1 METRKVLFY
10 FVNREKMSIFA
21 GDFQTLLKTILKTVY
36 IMSNNIYLKKG
47 LDLPICGTA
56 AQNTKKV
63 ITPDVVAVKPTDFR
77 GLVPRLLVREGD
89 KVLAGTP
96 VLADK
101 MSQNILFA
109 SPVSGT
115 VAEVVRGEKRK
126 LLEVRIKADEKQEYV
141 DFGVKKVSEMTAA
154 QIKDALLEAGLW
166 PAITQR
172 PYGIIANPAIK
183 PKAIFVSSF
192 STAPLAANPEY
203 ALREDLEHIQT
214 AINALGKLT
223 DGGVHFSL
231 NSENYSGTPF
241 HKVENVIQ
249 HTFTGKHPA
258 GNVGVQIH
266 HISPIRKGETVWTVS
281 LLMLAAIGKLFNTG
295 KYDVRRKIAVTGP
308 KAINPAYVEGYPGIA
323 IKDVKEFYDASE
335 DLRYVSGDVL
345 TGTNVGADG
354 FLGFFD
360 NQITILEE
368 GDKYELLGWAK
379 PCRPK
384 LFSASR
390 TYFSWLTPKK
400 RYDMDTNL
408 HGGPRAFVVNDVYSK
423 VLPMELYPVHL
434 LKACLAN
441 NIDDMEK
448 FGIYEVLEEDLALCE
463 YVCPSKIYIQQIIT
477 DGIALMLKEM
487 C

>member
-1 METRKVLFY
+1 
-10 FVNREKMSIFA
+10 
-21 GDFQTLLKTILKTVY
+21 
-36 IMSNNIYLKKG
+36 MSNNIYLKKG
-47 LDLPICGTA
+47 LDLPINGA
-56 AQNTKKV
+56 ATQNTKKV
-63 ITPDVVAVKPTDFR
+63 IVPDVVAVKPTDFR
-77 GLVPRLLVREGD
+77 SLVPKLLVREGD

-101 MSQNILFA
+101 MSQNILFT

-126 LLEVRIKADEKQEYV
+126 LLEVRIKADAEQEYV
-141 DFGVKKVSEMTAA
+141 DYGVKKVADMTAE
-154 QIKDALLEAGLW
+154 QIKEALLAAGLW
-166 PAITQR
+166 PALTQR
-172 PYGIIANPAIK
+172 PYGIIANPEVK
-183 PKAIFVSSF
+183 PKAIFVSAF
-192 STAPLAANPEY
+192 STAPLAASPEY
-203 ALREDLEHIQT
+203 ALRDDIEHIQT

-231 NSENYSGTPF
+231 NSANYSGTPF
-241 HKVENVIQ
+241 HRIGNVIP

-323 IKDVKEFYDASE
+323 IKDVAEFYNASE
-335 DLRYVSGDVL
+335 NLRFVSGDVL
-345 TGTNVGADG
+345 TGTNVGANG
-354 FLGFFD
+354 YLGFFD

-379 PCRPK
+379 PVRCK

-390 TYFSWLTPKK
+390 TYFSWLTPNKK
-400 RYDMDTNL
+400 YDMDTNL
-408 HGGPRAFVVNDVYSK
+408 HGGPRAFVVNDVYGK
-423 VLPMELYPVHL
+423 VLPMNLFPVHL

-441 NIDDMEK
+441 DIDGMEK

-463 YVCPSKIYIQQIIT
+463 YVDPSKIYIQQIIT

>member
-1 METRKVLFY
+1 
-10 FVNREKMSIFA
+10 
-21 GDFQTLLKTILKTVY
+21 
-36 IMSNNIYLKKG
+36 MSNNIYLKKG
-47 LDLPICGTA
+47 LDLPINGTA
-56 AQNTKKV
+56 TQNTKKV
-63 ITPDVVAVKPTDFR
+63 IVPDVVSVKPTDFR
-77 GLVPRLLVREGD
+77 SLVPKLLVREGD
-89 KVLAGTP
+89 KGLSGTP

-126 LLEVRIKADEKQEYV
+126 LLEVRIKADAEQEYV
-141 DFGVKKVSEMTAA
+141 DYGVKKVADMTAE
-154 QIKDALLEAGLW
+154 QIKEALLAAGLW
-166 PAITQR
+166 PALTQR
-172 PYGIIANPAIK
+172 PYGIIANPEVK
-183 PKAIFVSSF
+183 PKAIFVSAF
-192 STAPLAANPEY
+192 STAPLAASPEY
-203 ALREDLEHIQT
+203 ALRDDFEHIQT

-231 NSENYSGTPF
+231 NSANYAGTPF
-241 HKVENVIQ
+241 HKIENVIQ

-323 IKDVKEFYDASE
+323 IKDIAEFYNASE
-335 DLRYVSGDVL
+335 NLRFVSGDVL

-379 PCRPK
+379 PVRCK

-400 RYDMDTNL
+400 KYDMDTNL
-408 HGGPRAFVVNDVYSK
+408 HGGPRAFVLNDVYTK
-423 VLPMELYPVHL
+423 VLPMDLYPVHL

-463 YVCPSKIYIQQIIT
+463 YVDPSKIYIQQIIT

>member
-1 METRKVLFY
+1 
-10 FVNREKMSIFA
+10 
-21 GDFQTLLKTILKTVY
+21 
-36 IMSNNIYLKKG
+36 MSNNIYLKKG
-47 LDLPICGTA
+47 LDLPINGTA
-56 AQNTKKV
+56 TQNTKKV
-63 ITPDVVAVKPTDFR
+63 IVPDVVSVKPTDFR
-77 GLVPRLLVREGD
+77 SLVPKLLVREGD

-126 LLEVRIKADEKQEYV
+126 LLEVRIKADAEQEYV
-141 DFGVKKVSEMTAA
+141 DYGVKNVADMTAE
-154 QIKDALLEAGLW
+154 QIKEALLAAGLW
-166 PAITQR
+166 PALTQR
-172 PYGIIANPAIK
+172 PYGIIANPEVK
-183 PKAIFVSSF
+183 PKAIFVSAF
-192 STAPLAANPEY
+192 STAPLAASPEY
-203 ALREDLEHIQT
+203 ALRDDFEHIQT

-231 NSENYSGTPF
+231 NSANYAGTPF
-241 HKVENVIQ
+241 HKIENVIQ

-323 IKDVKEFYDASE
+323 IKDVAEFYNASE
-335 DLRYVSGDVL
+335 NLRFVSGDVL

-354 FLGFFD
+354 YLGFFD

-379 PCRPK
+379 PVRCK
-384 LFSASR
+384 LFRASR

-400 RYDMDTNL
+400 KYDMDTNL
-408 HGGPRAFVVNDVYSK
+408 HGGPRAFVLNDVYTK
-423 VLPMELYPVHL
+423 VLPMDLYPVHL

-463 YVCPSKIYIQQIIT
+463 YVDPSKIYIQQIIT

>member
-1 METRKVLFY
+1 
-10 FVNREKMSIFA
+10 
-21 GDFQTLLKTILKTVY
+21 
-36 IMSNNIYLKKG
+36 MSNNIYLKKG
-47 LDLPICGTA
+47 LDLPINGTA
-56 AQNTKKV
+56 AQSTKKV
-63 ITPDVVAVKPTDFR
+63 IVPDVVAVKPTDFR
-77 GLVPRLLVREGD
+77 SLVPKLLVREGD

-126 LLEVRIKADEKQEYV
+126 LLEVRIKADAEQEYV
-141 DFGVKKVSEMTAA
+141 DFGVRKVADMTAE
-154 QIKDALLEAGLW
+154 QIKEALLAAGLW
-166 PAITQR
+166 PALTQR
-172 PYGIIANPAIK
+172 PYGIIANPEVK
-183 PKAIFVSSF
+183 PKAIFVSAF
-192 STAPLAANPEY
+192 STAPLAASPEY
-203 ALREDLEHIQT
+203 ALRDDFEHIQT

-231 NSENYSGTPF
+231 NSANYAGTPF
-241 HKVENVIQ
+241 HKIENVIQ
-249 HTFTGKHPA
+249 HTFSGKHPA

-323 IKDVKEFYDASE
+323 IKDVAEFYNAQE
-335 DLRYVSGDVL
+335 NLRFISGDVL

-354 FLGFFD
+354 YLGFFD
-360 NQITILEE
+360 NQISILEE

-379 PCRPK
+379 PVRCSQ
-384 LFSASR
+384 FSASR
-390 TYFSWLTPKK
+390 TYFSLLTPKK
-400 RYDMDTNL
+400 KYDMDTNL
-408 HGGPRAFVVNDVYSK
+408 HGGPRAFVVNDTYSK
-423 VLPMELYPVHL
+423 VLPMDLFPVHL

-441 NIDDMEK
+441 DIDKMEK
-448 FGIYEVLEEDLALCE
+448 FGIYEVLEEDFALCE
-463 YVCPSKIYIQQIIT
+463 YVDPSKIYIQQIIT

>member
-1 METRKVLFY
+1 
-10 FVNREKMSIFA
+10 
-21 GDFQTLLKTILKTVY
+21 
-36 IMSNNIYLKKG
+36 MSNNIYLKRG
-47 LDLPICGTA
+47 LDLPISGVA

-63 ITPDVVAVKPTDFR
+63 VVPDVVAIKPTDFR
-77 GLVPRLLVREGD
+77 GLVPKLLVREGD

-126 LLEVRIKADEKQEYV
+126 LLEVRIKADAEQEYV
-141 DFGVKKVSEMTAA
+141 DFGTKKVADMSAE
-154 QIKDALLEAGLW
+154 QIKEALLAAGLW
-166 PAITQR
+166 PALTQR
-172 PYGIIANPAIK
+172 PYGIIANPEVK
-183 PKAIFVSSF
+183 PKAIFVSAF
-192 STAPLAANPEY
+192 NTAPLAANPEY
-203 ALREDLEHIQT
+203 ALRDEFEHIQT
-214 AINALGKLT
+214 AVNALGKLT

-231 NSENYSGTPF
+231 NSATYSGTPF
-241 HKVENVIQ
+241 HKIENVIP
-249 HTFTGKHPA
+249 HVFTGKHPA

-295 KYDVRRKIAVTGP
+295 KYDLKRKIAVTGP

-323 IKDVKEFYDASE
+323 IKDVAEFFNASE
-335 DLRYVSGDVL
+335 DLRFVSGDVL
-345 TGTNVGADG
+345 TGTNVGKNG

-368 GDKYELLGWAK
+368 GNKYELLGWAK
-379 PCRPK
+379 PVRCSQ
-384 LFSASR
+384 FSTSR
-390 TYFSWLTPKK
+390 TYFSWLTPNKK
-400 RYDMDTNL
+400 YDMDTNL
-408 HGGPRAFVVNDVYSK
+408 HGGPRAFVVNDVYGK
-423 VLPMELYPVHL
+423 VLPMDLYPVYL

-441 NIDDMEK
+441 DIDKMEK

-463 YVCPSKIYIQQIIT
+463 YVDPSKIYIQQIIT

>member
-1 METRKVLFY
+1 
-10 FVNREKMSIFA
+10 
-21 GDFQTLLKTILKTVY
+21 
-36 IMSNNIYLKKG
+36 MSNNIYLKKG
-47 LDLPICGTA
+47 LDLPINGTA

-63 ITPDVVAVKPTDFR
+63 IVPDVVAVKPTDFR
-77 GLVPRLLVREGD
+77 GLVPKLLVREGD

-126 LLEVRIKADEKQEYV
+126 LLEVRIKADATQEYV
-141 DFGVKKVSEMTAA
+141 DFGVKKVAEMSAE
-154 QIKDALLEAGLW
+154 QIKEALLAAGLW
-166 PAITQR
+166 PALVQR
-172 PYGIIANPAIK
+172 PYGITANPEVK
-183 PKAIFVSSF
+183 PKAIFVSAF
-192 STAPLAANPEY
+192 STAPLAADTEY
-203 ALREDLEHIQT
+203 VLRDEFEHIQT

-231 NSENYSGTPF
+231 NSSNYSGTPF
-241 HKVENVIQ
+241 HKIENVIQ
-249 HTFTGKHPA
+249 HTFSGKHPA

-308 KAINPAYVEGYPGIA
+308 KAENPSYVEGYPGISMKEL
-323 IKDVKEFYDASE
+323 KDYYASAE
-335 DLRYVSGDVL
+335 NLRFVSGDVL
-345 TGTNVGADG
+345 TGTNVGAEG
-354 FLGFFD
+354 FLGFAD
-360 NQITILEE
+360 NQVTILEE
-368 GDKYELLGWAK
+368 GNKYELFGWAK
-379 PCRPK
+379 PFRTSQ
-384 LFSASR
+384 FSASR
-390 TYFSWLTPKK
+390 TYFSWLTPNKK
-400 RYDMDTNL
+400 YDMDTNL
-408 HGGPRAFVVNDVYSK
+408 HGGPRAFVVNDTYSK
-423 VLPMELYPVHL
+423 VLPMDLYPVYL

-441 NIDDMEK
+441 DIDKMEK
-448 FGIYEVLEEDLALCE
+448 FGIYEVIEEDLALCE

>member
-1 METRKVLFY
+1 
-10 FVNREKMSIFA
+10 
-21 GDFQTLLKTILKTVY
+21 
-36 IMSNNIYLKKG
+36 MSNNIYLKKG
-47 LDLPICGTA
+47 LDLPINGTA

-63 ITPDVVAVKPTDFR
+63 IVPDVVTVKPTDFR
-77 GLVPRLLVREGD
+77 SLVPKLLVREGD

-126 LLEVRIKADEKQEYV
+126 LLEVRIKADAEQEYV
-141 DFGVKKVSEMTAA
+141 DFGVRKVADMTAE
-154 QIKDALLEAGLW
+154 QIKEALLAAGLW
-166 PAITQR
+166 PALTQR
-172 PYGIIANPAIK
+172 PYGIIANPEVK
-183 PKAIFVSSF
+183 PKAIFVSAF
-192 STAPLAANPEY
+192 STAPLAASPEY
-203 ALREDLEHIQT
+203 ALRDDIEHIQT

-231 NSENYSGTPF
+231 NSANYAGTPF
-241 HKVENVIQ
+241 HKIETVIQ

-323 IKDVKEFYDASE
+323 IKDVAEFYNAQE
-335 DLRYVSGDVL
+335 NLRFISGDVL

-354 FLGFFD
+354 YLGFFD
-360 NQITILEE
+360 NQISILEE

-379 PCRPK
+379 PVRCSQ
-384 LFSASR
+384 FSASR

-400 RYDMDTNL
+400 KYDMDTNL
-408 HGGPRAFVVNDVYSK
+408 HGGPRAFVVNDTYSK
-423 VLPMELYPVHL
+423 VLPMDLFPVHL
-434 LKACLAN
+434 LKACLAKD
-441 NIDDMEK
+441 IDKMEK
-448 FGIYEVLEEDLALCE
+448 FGIYEVLEEDFALCE
-463 YVCPSKIYIQQIIT
+463 YVDPSKIYIQQIIT

>member
-1 METRKVLFY
+1 
-10 FVNREKMSIFA
+10 
-21 GDFQTLLKTILKTVY
+21 
-36 IMSNNIYLKKG
+36 MSNNIYLKNG
-47 LDLPICGTA
+47 LDLPINGKA

-63 ITPDVVAVKPTDFR
+63 IVPDVVAVKPTDFR
-77 GLVPRLLVREGD
+77 GLVPKLLVREGD

-126 LLEVRIKADEKQEYV
+126 LLEVRIKADATQEYV
-141 DFGVKKVSEMTAA
+141 DFGVKKVAEMTAE
-154 QIKDALLEAGLW
+154 QVKEALLAAGLW
-166 PAITQR
+166 PALTQR
-172 PYGIIANPAIK
+172 PYGIIANPETK
-183 PKAIFVSSF
+183 PKAIFVSAF
-192 STAPLAANPEY
+192 TTAPLAANPEF
-203 ALREDLEHIQT
+203 ALGADLDNIQT
-214 AINALGKLT
+214 AINALSKLT
-223 DGGVHFSL
+223 DGGVHLSL
-231 NSENYSGTPF
+231 NSESFSGSPF
-241 HKVENVIQ
+241 HKLENVIM

-295 KYDVRRKIAVTGP
+295 KYDVKRKIAVTGP
-308 KAINPAYVEGYPGIA
+308 KVNAPAYVEGYPGIS
-323 IKDVKEFYDASE
+323 IKDIKEFYNESE
-335 DLRYVSGDVL
+335 SLRFVSGDVL
-345 TGTNVGADG
+345 TGTNIGAEG

-360 NQITILEE
+360 NQVTILEE

-379 PCRPK
+379 PVRCSQ
-384 LFSASR
+384 FSASR
-390 TYFSWLTPKK
+390 TYFSWLTPNKK
-400 RYDMDTNL
+400 YDMDTNL
-408 HGGPRAFVVNDVYSK
+408 HGGPRAFVVNDTYSK
-423 VLPMELYPVHL
+423 VLPMELFPVHL
-434 LKACLAN
+434 LKACLAGD
-441 NIDDMEK
+441 IDKMEK
-448 FGIYEVLEEDLALCE
+448 FGIYEVLEEDFALCE

>member
-1 METRKVLFY
+1 MQ
-10 FVNREKMSIFA
+10 S
-21 GDFQTLLKTILKTVY
+21 ILKTVY

-47 LDLPICGTA
+47 LDLPICGAA

-63 ITPDVVAVKPTDFR
+63 IVPDVVAVKPTDFR
-77 GLVPRLLVREGD
+77 NLVPKLLVREGD

-141 DFGVKKVSEMTAA
+141 DFGSKKVADMSAE
-154 QIKDALLEAGLW
+154 QIKEAILAAGLW
-166 PAITQR
+166 PAIIQR
-172 PYGIIANPAIK
+172 PYGIIANPEVK
-183 PKAIFVSSF
+183 PKAIFVSAF
-192 STAPLAANPEY
+192 ATAPLAANLEY
-203 ALREDLEHIQT
+203 ALRDDYEHIQT

-231 NSENYSGTPF
+231 NSENYSRTPF
-241 HKVENVIQ
+241 HKIENVIQ
-249 HTFTGKHPA
+249 HTFSGKHPA

-295 KYDVRRKIAVTGP
+295 KYDVKRKIAVTGP
-308 KAINPAYVEGYPGIA
+308 AAVNPAYVVGYPGIA
-323 IKDVKEFYDASE
+323 IKDVADFYNANE

-345 TGTNVGADG
+345 TGTNVGKEG
-354 FLGFFD
+354 FLGFYD
-360 NQITILEE
+360 NQITILDE

-379 PCRPK
+379 PFRPK
-384 LFSASR
+384 LFSTSR
-390 TYFSWLTPKK
+390 TYFSWLTPNKK
-400 RYDMDTNL
+400 YNMDTNL
-408 HGGPRAFVVNDVYSK
+408 HGGPRAFVVNDVYGK

-448 FGIYEVLEEDLALCE
+448 FGIYEVLEEDFALCE
-463 YVCPSKIYIQQIIT
+463 YVCPSKIYIQQIIS

>member
-1 METRKVLFY
+1 
-10 FVNREKMSIFA
+10 
-21 GDFQTLLKTILKTVY
+21 
-36 IMSNNIYLKKG
+36 MSNNIYLKKG
-47 LDLPICGTA
+47 LDLPISGVA
-56 AQNTKKV
+56 AQTTKKV
-63 ITPDVVAVKPTDFR
+63 IVPDVVAVKPTDFR
-77 GLVPRLLVREGD
+77 GLVPKLLVREGD

-141 DFGVKKVSEMTAA
+141 DFGVKKVAEMSAEE
-154 QIKDALLEAGLW
+154 IKAALLESGLW
-166 PAITQR
+166 PALTQR
-172 PYGIIANPAIK
+172 PYGIVANPESK
-183 PKAIFVSSF
+183 PKAIFVSAF
-192 STAPLAANPEY
+192 TTAPLAANLEY
-203 ALREDLEHIQT
+203 ALGADVEHIQT

-223 DGGVHFSL
+223 DGGVHLSL
-231 NSENYSGTPF
+231 NSETYSGTPF
-241 HKVENVIQ
+241 HKLENVIQ

-308 KAINPAYVEGYPGIA
+308 KAENPSYVEGYPGISMKEL
-323 IKDVKEFYDASE
+323 KDYYASAE
-335 DLRYVSGDVL
+335 NLRFVSGDVL
-345 TGTNVGADG
+345 TGTNVGAEG
-354 FLGFFD
+354 FLGFAD
-360 NQITILEE
+360 NQVTILEE
-368 GDKYELLGWAK
+368 GNKYELFGWAK
-379 PCRPK
+379 PFRTSQ
-384 LFSASR
+384 FSASH
-390 TYFSWLTPKK
+390 TYFSWLTPNKK
-400 RYDMDTNL
+400 YDMDTNL
-408 HGGPRAFVVNDVYSK
+408 HGGPRAFVVNDTYGK
-423 VLPMELYPVHL
+423 VLPMDLYPVYL

-441 NIDDMEK
+441 DIDKMEK

>member
-1 METRKVLFY
+1 
-10 FVNREKMSIFA
+10 
-21 GDFQTLLKTILKTVY
+21 
-36 IMSNNIYLKKG
+36 MSNNIYLKKG
-47 LDLPICGTA
+47 LNLPISGAA

-63 ITPDVVAVKPTDFR
+63 IVPDVVAVKPTDFR
-77 GLVPRLLVREGD
+77 GLVPKLLVREGD

-141 DFGVKKVSEMTAA
+141 DFGVKKVAEMSAE
-154 QIKDALLEAGLW
+154 QIKAALLEAGLW
-166 PAITQR
+166 PALTQR
-172 PYGIIANPAIK
+172 PYGIIANPEVK
-183 PKAIFVSSF
+183 PKAIFVSAF
-192 STAPLAANPEY
+192 TTAPLAADPEF
-203 ALREDLEHIQT
+203 ALREDFEHIQT
-214 AINALGKLT
+214 AVNALNKLT

-295 KYDVRRKIAVTGP
+295 KYDLKRKVAITGP
-308 KAINPAYVEGYPGIA
+308 KAINPAYVEAYPGMA
-323 IKDVKEFYDASE
+323 IKDVQEFYNASE
-335 DLRYVSGDVL
+335 NLRFISGDVL
-345 TGTNVGADG
+345 TGKNVGAEG

-360 NQITILEE
+360 NQVTILEE
-368 GDKYELLGWAK
+368 GNKYELFGWAK
-379 PCRPK
+379 PFRTS

-400 RYDMDTNL
+400 KYDMDTNL

-423 VLPMELYPVHL
+423 VLPMDLYPVYL

-441 NIDDMEK
+441 DIDKMEK

>member
-1 METRKVLFY
+1 
-10 FVNREKMSIFA
+10 
-21 GDFQTLLKTILKTVY
+21 
-36 IMSNNIYLKKG
+36 MSNNIYLKKG
-47 LDLPICGTA
+47 LDLPISGVA
-56 AQNTKKV
+56 AQTTKKV
-63 ITPDVVAVKPTDFR
+63 IVPDVVAVKPTDFR
-77 GLVPRLLVREGD
+77 GLVPKLLVREGD

-141 DFGVKKVSEMTAA
+141 DFGVKKVSEMSAE
-154 QIKDALLEAGLW
+154 QIKSALLEAGLW
-166 PAITQR
+166 PALTQR
-172 PYGIIANPAIK
+172 PYGIIANPEAK
-183 PKAIFVSSF
+183 PKAIFVSAF
-192 STAPLAANPEY
+192 TTAPLAASPEY
-203 ALREDLEHIQT
+203 TLGADAEHIQT

-223 DGGVHFSL
+223 DGGVHLSL

-241 HKVENVIQ
+241 HKLENVIQ

-308 KAINPAYVEGYPGIA
+308 KAENPAYVEGYPGISMKEL
-323 IKDVKEFYDASE
+323 KDFYGSAE
-335 DLRYVSGDVL
+335 NLRFVSGDVL
-345 TGTNVGADG
+345 TGTNVGAEG
-354 FLGFFD
+354 FLGFAD
-360 NQITILEE
+360 NQVTILEE
-368 GDKYELLGWAK
+368 GNKYELFGWAK
-379 PCRPK
+379 PFRTSQ
-384 LFSASR
+384 FSASR
-390 TYFSWLTPKK
+390 TYFSWLTPNRK
-400 RYDMDTNL
+400 YDMDTNL
-408 HGGPRAFVVNDVYSK
+408 HGGPRAFVVNDTYSK
-423 VLPMELYPVHL
+423 VLPMDLYPVYL

-441 NIDDMEK
+441 DIDKMEK

>member
-1 METRKVLFY
+1 
-10 FVNREKMSIFA
+10 
-21 GDFQTLLKTILKTVY
+21 
-36 IMSNNIYLKKG
+36 MSNNIYLKKG
-47 LDLPICGTA
+47 LDLPINGTA

-63 ITPDVVAVKPTDFR
+63 IKPDVVAVKPTDFR
-77 GLVPRLLVREGD
+77 GLVPKLLVREGD

-141 DFGVKKVSEMTAA
+141 DFGVKKVSSLSAE
-154 QIKDALLEAGLW
+154 QIKEAILAAGLW

-172 PYGIIANPAIK
+172 PYGIIANPESK
-183 PKAIFVSSF
+183 PKAVFVSAF
-192 STAPLAANPEY
+192 STAPLAADTEF
-203 ALREDLEHIQT
+203 ALNGQAAHIQT
-214 AINALGKLT
+214 AVDALGKLT
-223 DGGVHFSL
+223 GTKVHICVNAANASASAFGKL
-231 NSENYSGTPF
+231 Q
-241 HKVENVIQ
+241 NVVL
-249 HTFTGKHPA
+249 HTVSGKHPA

-266 HISPIRKGETVWTVS
+266 HIDPIRKGETVWTVS
-281 LLMLAAIGKLFNTG
+281 PVMLAAIGKLFNTG
-295 KYDVRRKIAVTGP
+295 KYDVSRKIAVTGP
-308 KAINPAYVEGYPGIA
+308 KAVNPAYVDAYPGIA
-323 IKDVKEFYDASE
+323 MKDLKEFYDPSE
-335 DLRYVSGDVL
+335 NLRYISGDVL
-345 TGTNVGADG
+345 TGTNVGSEG
-354 FLGFFD
+354 FVGFFD
-360 NQITILEE
+360 NQVTLLEE

-379 PCRPK
+379 PFRPK

-390 TYFSWLTPKK
+390 TYFSWLTPNKK
-400 RYDMDTNL
+400 YDMDTNL
-408 HGGPRAFVVNDVYSK
+408 HGGPRAFVVNDTYGK
-423 VLPMELYPVHL
+423 VLPMELYPVYL

-441 NIDDMEK
+441 DIDKMEK

-477 DGIALMLKEM
+477 DGISLMLKEM